1 MPALSCLGIL
11 GIQAWVNGFR
21 LVGCKAGNGHVE
33 RMVARVGKEC
43 LHLRHHRHK
52 QRPMCATAYWLRHDA
67 CCSATRLCAAAV
79 LLPAAACVRRPGCLH
94 AATARRCQST
104 NGCSEQHL
112 TRATFYII
120 PVPLFLL
127 PCPLPHAAAAARFV
141 APISFFAA
149 GVPLHACMHLMAW
162 TLPCVL
168 SHTCLGVGMPGRAGT
183 RSAVL
188 AGSLARMLSRLRLQ
202 LRTAPLRPPVQG
214 CGGGTRMAEWHGPLR
229 RTRGGVCLQTGCC
242 TLALSK
248 SNACMT
254 IWQCAFKCM

>member
-149 GVPLHACMHLMAW
+149 GVPLHACMHASYGMDSALCPV
-162 TLPCVL
+162 T
-168 SHTCLGVGMPGRAGT
+168 HMPGCRHARQSRNT
-183 RSAVL
+183 IRCACR
-188 AGSLARMLSRLRLQ
+188 LARS
-202 LRTAPLRPPVQG
+202 
-214 CGGGTRMAEWHGPLR
+214 H
-229 RTRGGVCLQTGCC
+229 
-242 TLALSK
+242 AL
-248 SNACMT
+248 
-254 IWQCAFKCM
+254 